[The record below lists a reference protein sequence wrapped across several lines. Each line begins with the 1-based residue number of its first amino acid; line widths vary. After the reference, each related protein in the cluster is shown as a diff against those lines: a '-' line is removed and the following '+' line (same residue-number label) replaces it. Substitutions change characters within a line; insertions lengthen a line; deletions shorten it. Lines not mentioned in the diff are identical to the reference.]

1 MRGGAKGAST
11 HSGWNG
17 RKARDNLVRS
27 ENELP
32 IHKRGPV
39 KVLQPKRTQAT
50 RRMKGGLL
58 ATGYSGSR
66 LGITQADKELRDDQS
81 TITYDSEMLRKYTRA
96 AKNATGAELR
106 KDLYDEDDYGY
117 LWAHTERNKAMLGRE
132 LAKLRK

>member
-1 MRGGAKGAST
+1 
-11 HSGWNG
+11 
-17 RKARDNLVRS
+17 
-27 ENELP
+27 
-32 IHKRGPV
+32 
-39 KVLQPKRTQAT
+39 
-50 RRMKGGLL
+50 MKGGLL

-106 KDLYDEDDYGY
+106 EDLEGEYDYGY
-117 LWAHTERNKAMLGRE
+117 HKAQAERNEAMLKRE